1 MRFYVLMS
9 ILLAGV
15 LTLSACQPSERNFVA
30 EWNIEPPP
38 AAAAKADRTGTGA
51 VRASDAAAAGRA
63 AASPTL
69 LAQGTGRLI
78 GNGRTRDR
86 QNPAAGDDG
95 VTLNLVNLP
104 IAEAAKIVL
113 GDIEGVDYVIDPRL
127 DGKITAHT
135 SHPVAKREALELFQ
149 SALRVSGAALVRS
162 GGVYKIVPL
171 DAAATSGGDITAGA
185 AEAGGF
191 GSGANVVQLR
201 YVSAS
206 EMKRVLDPIAAKGG
220 LVRADD
226 SRHTVTLTGSPQEVA
241 TLRDA
246 IALFDVDT
254 MRGMSFALVPVKSSD
269 PNALSDD
276 LRNVFGSEKEGPM
289 NGMIQ
294 FIGNKKLS
302 AILVISSQRAYLE
315 RARAWIQ
322 RLDARAQ
329 GSEKQLYTYRV
340 QNRPAKELLQVL
352 ESMFGPEA
360 GGKSGSSVSPRQSQT
375 SVSSANA
382 GFLGQNGNPPSNPI
396 GGINSSGG
404 QSTTSLADVA
414 AAAKA
419 ESGAEASTGPKV
431 AALGEDSRFR
441 LAADDAKNALVIMAT
456 PDDYR
461 RLLHVIETLDVLPNQ
476 VFIEATIA
484 EVTLNDN
491 LQFGVEWFFQRGKSA
506 MALSQAGT
514 ANGPTIANTPLGD
527 NLLGASVAS
536 TFPGFNYALR
546 TASAQ
551 VTLNALNAI
560 TNVNIISTPSLTV
573 LDNHQAVLQVGDQ
586 VPVTSLQSAT
596 ALGNTFTSVSYK
608 DTGVILSITPHI
620 SESGRV
626 MLQLVQEV
634 SNVAPGTAN
643 GSTTPTIQQRK
654 VNTQVV
660 VTDGDSLML
669 GGLMQNSRSNVANQ
683 VPVLGD
689 VPIFGNAFKNNN
701 DTIAKTELLIM
712 ITPHVVR
719 SVGEAREITEEY
731 KRQILSVSRKA
742 IKRPHS
748 LRQTFDRAIL
758 DQ

>member
-1 MRFYVLMS
+1 VRSRLSKFFFAVVVL
-9 ILLAGV
+9 GV
-15 LTLSACQPSERNFVA
+15 SACQPSERNFVA
-30 EWNIEPPP
+30 EWNVEPPQKP
-38 AAAAKADRTGTGA
+38 AASQNDAGLAKTRDGLAVGKASGGT
-51 VRASDAAAAGRA
+51 
-63 AASPTL
+63 TL
-69 LAQGTGRLI
+69 LAEGTGRMI
-78 GNGRTRDR
+78 GTGRTRDR
-86 QNPAAGDDG
+86 QSLPAGDDG

-113 GDIEGVDYVIDPRL
+113 GDIEGADYVVDPKL
-127 DGKITAHT
+127 DGKVSAHT
-135 SHPVAKREALELFQ
+135 SHPVSKREALDLFQ
-149 SALRVSGAALVRS
+149 SALRVSGAAVVRA

-171 DAAATSGGDITAGA
+171 EAAATAGGDISAGGADLDAAGLGAGA
-185 AEAGGF
+185 
-191 GSGANVVQLR
+191 SVVQLR

-220 LVRADD
+220 VVRADD
-226 SRHTVTLTGSPQEVA
+226 ARHAIALTGTPQEIA
-241 TLRDA
+241 ALRDA

-276 LRNVFGSEKEGPM
+276 LRAVFGSEKEGPM

-294 FIGNKKLS
+294 FVGNKRLS
-302 AILVISSQRAYLE
+302 AILVISSQRNYLE
-315 RARAWIQ
+315 RARVWIQ

-352 ESMFGPEA
+352 TAMFGSEA
-360 GGKSGSSVSPRQSQT
+360 GAKSGSSVSPRQSQT
-375 SVSSANA
+375 TLASV
-382 GFLGQNGNPPSNPI
+382 GFTGQNGNPPSNPI
-396 GGINSSGG
+396 GGINTNGAMSTAGLGDAANAEAKNGASEAASSGP
-404 QSTTSLADVA
+404 Q
-414 AAAKA
+414 
-419 ESGAEASTGPKV
+419 V

-461 RLLHVIETLDVLPNQ
+461 RILHVIETLDVLPNQ

-484 EVTLNDN
+484 EVSLNDN

-506 MALSQAGT
+506 AALSNGAN
-514 ANGPTIANTPLGD
+514 ANGPTPYNDVLGN

-536 TFPGFNYALR
+536 AFPGFSYALR

-551 VTLNALNAI
+551 VTLNALNGI

-573 LDNHQAVLQVGDQ
+573 LDNHQAVLQVGDE

-634 SNVAPGTAN
+634 SNVAPGTGTN
-643 GSTTPTIQQRK
+643 STTPTIQQRK

-660 VTDGDSLML
+660 VNDGDSLML
-669 GGLMQNSRSNVANQ
+669 GGLMQNSRTNTSNQ
-683 VPVLGD
+683 LPVLGD
-689 VPIFGNAFKNNN
+689 IPVVGNAFKNKN
-701 DTIAKTELLIM
+701 DTTVKTELLIM

-731 KRQILSVSRKA
+731 KRQILDISRNA
-742 IKRPHS
+742 IARPHD
-748 LRQTFDRAIL
+748 LRQTVDRAIL
-758 DQ
+758 DR